1 MALRCMVS
9 ETSSYW
15 CNVKTTQISE
25 GNWKWQWQKCLQMF
39 WGSQWYLAKSMSHL
53 QSVIFLSSPSLY
65 HWDNCVRE
73 ESCFLKVMQNF
84 ISIAVSLLTI
94 ENVKIFACILQNIL
108 IKLLGIS
115 NNCIS
120 DFISTVR
127 SSAIMIWIRK
137 MSFEISAYKKNIIW
151 VSTIM
156 NPVNLALFS
165 EIFFFSFQITV
176 LPTFLKN
183 TYSTAGDVSWDAVFF
198 NVIAVTALGW
208 WLTLKWKKNVF

>member
-156 NPVNLALFS
+156 NPDNLALFS
-165 EIFFFSFQITV
+165 EIFFFHFK
-176 LPTFLKN
+176 LLFFPPP
-183 TYSTAGDVSWDAVFF
+183 STAGDVSWDAVFF

>member
-165 EIFFFSFQITV
+165 EIFFFHFKLLFFPPS
-176 LPTFLKN
+176 LKIH
-183 TYSTAGDVSWDAVFF
+183 
-198 NVIAVTALGW
+198 IAQQVMLVGMQSSSMLLQWQLWVGGW
-208 WLTLKWKKNVF
+208 H

>member
-156 NPVNLALFS
+156 NPDNLALFS
-165 EIFFFSFQITV
+165 EIFFFHFKLLFFPPS
-176 LPTFLKN
+176 LKIH
-183 TYSTAGDVSWDAVFF
+183 
-198 NVIAVTALGW
+198 IAQQVMLVGMQSSSMLLQWQLWVGGW
-208 WLTLKWKKNVF
+208 H

>member
-120 DFISTVR
+120 DFISIVR

-165 EIFFFSFQITV
+165 EIFFFFISNYCSSH
-176 LPTFLKN
+176 LP
-183 TYSTAGDVSWDAVFF
+183 
-198 NVIAVTALGW
+198 
-208 WLTLKWKKNVF
+208 

>member
-120 DFISTVR
+120 DFISIVR

-165 EIFFFSFQITV
+165 EIFFFHFKLLFFPPS
-176 LPTFLKN
+176 LKIH
-183 TYSTAGDVSWDAVFF
+183 
-198 NVIAVTALGW
+198 IAQQVMLVGMQSSSMLLQWQLWVGGW
-208 WLTLKWKKNVF
+208 H